1 MAALF
6 RMLGL
11 SWSSPATPCP
21 DMLDCTL
28 YGKKTSDGV
37 NSVHFA
43 LPRGARDGI
52 VALYQLLDV
61 MQQLGVEVPPLNSD
75 KEVVVSVPAREADA
89 LVAAG
94 KASGWTCTDCRL

>member
-1 MAALF
+1 
-6 RMLGL
+6 MLE
-11 SWSSPATPCP
+11 
-21 DMLDCTL
+21 CTL
-28 YGKKTSDGV
+28 YGKKTSDGT

-43 LPRGARDGI
+43 LPRDARDGV

-61 MQQLGVEVPPLNSD
+61 MHQLGVAVPPLNSD
-75 KEVVVSVPAREADA
+75 KGVVVSVPGNKADA